1 MDIHPLETIGIYK
14 WNRLYYNKSWLQKN
28 EIKKMIA
35 DREWLRIFGLLEN
48 FDKSDADIKEVV
60 CYVELWLQKNLKIDM
75 FDYCAFKK

>member
-1 MDIHPLETIGIYK
+1 
-14 WNRLYYNKSWLQKN
+14 
-28 EIKKMIA
+28 MIA